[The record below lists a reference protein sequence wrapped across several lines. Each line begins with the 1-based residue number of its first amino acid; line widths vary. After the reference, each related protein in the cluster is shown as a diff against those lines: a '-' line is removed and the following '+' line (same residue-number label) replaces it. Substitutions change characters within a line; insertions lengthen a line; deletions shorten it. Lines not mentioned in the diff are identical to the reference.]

1 MTSAKFCPNCGLKL
15 DGTEKFCPKCGF
27 DLTGNNK
34 TGSATIE
41 AHAAATAGQLT
52 KLVPS
57 RKHFITA
64 LTFLKNN
71 ALTLFVLFILGTF
84 LPLNGTWRFGLL
96 MIYLLFVYCY
106 PLLTGKKRV
115 AWDKKLDDWLQD
127 KDNLKQLNAS
137 INKGLNQLHH
147 AVPTVNQK
155 TQLEPKTQVKSS
167 QANEPLPRSS
177 SAVSGFRLNGE
188 LITGIIA
195 LIAGFFMYQMGKQS
209 VGSLSSQAM
218 SLFQSGSLST
228 SGCLYIWGVC
238 LLGIGAAMTLGGIIK
253 GIRRQLQGGGVLKF
267 LGIAICVGAA
277 IAASYVYA
285 NPVSSSLRAAEAAYS
300 SGMSYSDIQNLI
312 GVIKAL
318 PYVAAIIYGLGI
330 FVNATR
336 YRQS

>member
-1 MTSAKFCPNCGLKL
+1 
-15 DGTEKFCPKCGF
+15 
-27 DLTGNNK
+27 
-34 TGSATIE
+34 
-41 AHAAATAGQLT
+41 
-52 KLVPS
+52 
-57 RKHFITA
+57 
-64 LTFLKNN
+64 
-71 ALTLFVLFILGTF
+71 
-84 LPLNGTWRFGLL
+84 
-96 MIYLLFVYCY
+96 
-106 PLLTGKKRV
+106 
-115 AWDKKLDDWLQD
+115 
-127 KDNLKQLNAS
+127 
-137 INKGLNQLHH
+137 
-147 AVPTVNQK
+147 
-155 TQLEPKTQVKSS
+155 
-167 QANEPLPRSS
+167 
-177 SAVSGFRLNGE
+177 
-188 LITGIIA
+188 
-195 LIAGFFMYQMGKQS
+195 
-209 VGSLSSQAM
+209 M

-253 GIRRQLQGGGVLKF
+253 DIRRQLQGGGVLKF